1 MAAVDRPDEA
11 PAGDAVHIEA
21 DPPGGGVAY
30 EVTDL
35 GQWLHESPPS
45 RNPGVTGES
54 GPGPGSLEIH
64 PDKPGDPSL
73 STYL

>member
-1 MAAVDRPDEA
+1 VDGPDQK
-11 PAGDAVHIEA
+11 PAGDAVHVET
-21 DPPGGGVAY
+21 DPPGGGVMD

-45 RNPGVTGES
+45 RS
-54 GPGPGSLEIH
+54 SRSLEIH
-64 PDKPGDPSL
+64 PEKRDDSPL